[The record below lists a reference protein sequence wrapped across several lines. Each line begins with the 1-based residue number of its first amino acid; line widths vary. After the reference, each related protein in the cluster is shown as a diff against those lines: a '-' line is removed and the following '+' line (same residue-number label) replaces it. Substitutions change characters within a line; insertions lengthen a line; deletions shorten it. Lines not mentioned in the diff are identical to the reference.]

1 MGAKKHRGIW
11 FVQLNFALNTILSMN
26 MVIAFL
32 VAYIL
37 DNTVPGSQLERG
49 TYVWSQRSA
58 RNEPVIVKEYG
69 LPFGL
74 SNYVTWAR
82 WVGLWFK
89 TDDQAYE
96 TECRYAT
103 VLQFLLLE
111 KSIVWQGSFYFNSR
125 FPTHNS
131 SCTFQHQLKSIQ
143 HQLIWWYLGLH
154 KKLRGK
160 WHYRT
165 LGLSHFAI
173 NVQSQ

>member
-11 FVQLNFALNTILSMN
+11 FVQLNFALNTILSLS

-82 WVGLWFK
+82 WVGL
-89 TDDQAYE
+89 
-96 TECRYAT
+96 
-103 VLQFLLLE
+103 
-111 KSIVWQGSFYFNSR
+111 
-125 FPTHNS
+125 
-131 SCTFQHQLKSIQ
+131 
-143 HQLIWWYLGLH
+143 
-154 KKLRGK
+154 
-160 WHYRT
+160 
-165 LGLSHFAI
+165 
-173 NVQSQ
+173 